1 VVSDIRVATR
11 TEEPSIVADLIISQ
25 TAVRH
30 LAYHSRMAAAFGAAG
45 NVDECAS
52 EALLAWSILAS
63 HGETDIIDALTGD
76 LPEPETLVATPEAQD
91 AARRRA
97 YALALVQGL
106 RERRPDRQR
115 HPYEQVAS
123 SLRLP

>member
-1 VVSDIRVATR
+1 M
-11 TEEPSIVADLIISQ
+11 ADLNISQ

-30 LAYHSRMAAAFGAAG
+30 LAYHSRMAAAFATAG

-63 HGETDIIDALTGD
+63 HGEGDIVDALTGD
-76 LPEPETLVATPEAQD
+76 LPEPETLGATPQAQD

-97 YALALVQGL
+97 HALALGLQGHFASEGQTDSANL
-106 RERRPDRQR
+106 
-115 HPYEQVAS
+115 YEQVAS
-123 SLRLP
+123 SLHLP